1 MRLLVTGA
9 TGRVGSRLVP
19 RLLKQS
25 YAVRVLL
32 RHAEQAAPFRQLGAE
47 ISNGDLLQ
55 PDTLASSMADVDVVI
70 HLAAFFRG
78 ATEEQ
83 ARAANYDGTLAL
95 AQRALKAGVDQFIFV
110 STNLVYGPGRG
121 RPARE
126 DDEPLPLPGS
136 FYAATKLAA
145 ERALWELQ
153 QTAGLNLCI
162 LRLAFVYG
170 DSDPHLSEA
179 ARWARS
185 WPASKKLQMVHHA
198 DVAQAVQR
206 AIDTPAAN
214 GTLYNV
220 ADDEPVS
227 TADILQLAGQ
237 AVTDEARQL
246 VPEDPWEGIVDTAR
260 IRHELGFQPIYS
272 SMKAAQEAGVL

>member
-19 RLLKQS
+19 RLLNHH

-32 RHAEQAAPFRQLGAE
+32 RSADQAAPFRQLGAE
-47 ISNGDLLQ
+47 ITSGDLLQ
-55 PDTLASSMADVDVVI
+55 PDTLASAMAGIDGVV

-78 ATEEQ
+78 ATEAQ

-95 AQRALKAGVDQFIFV
+95 ARLALDADVARFIYV

-126 DDEPLPLPGS
+126 DDEPQPLAGN

-145 ERALWELQ
+145 ERALRELQ
-153 QTAGLNLCI
+153 QAKELNLCT

-170 DSDPHLSEA
+170 DGDPHLTEA

-185 WPASKKLQMVHHA
+185 WPATKKLQMVHHA
-198 DVAQAVQR
+198 DVAQAVQLV
-206 AIDTPAAN
+206 IDTPAAN

-227 TADILQLAGQ
+227 AADILQLAGQ
-237 AVTDEARQL
+237 AVTDEARQSI
-246 VPEDPWEGIVDTAR
+246 PEDPWEGIVDTAR
-260 IRHELGFQPIYS
+260 IKNELGFHPIYR
-272 SMKAAQEAGVL
+272 SMQAAQEAGVL

>member
-110 STNLVYGPGRG
+110 STNLVYGPGR
-121 RPARE
+121 
-126 DDEPLPLPGS
+126 
-136 FYAATKLAA
+136 
-145 ERALWELQ
+145 
-153 QTAGLNLCI
+153 
-162 LRLAFVYG
+162 
-170 DSDPHLSEA
+170 
-179 ARWARS
+179 
-185 WPASKKLQMVHHA
+185 
-198 DVAQAVQR
+198 
-206 AIDTPAAN
+206 
-214 GTLYNV
+214 
-220 ADDEPVS
+220 
-227 TADILQLAGQ
+227 
-237 AVTDEARQL
+237 
-246 VPEDPWEGIVDTAR
+246 
-260 IRHELGFQPIYS
+260 
-272 SMKAAQEAGVL
+272 